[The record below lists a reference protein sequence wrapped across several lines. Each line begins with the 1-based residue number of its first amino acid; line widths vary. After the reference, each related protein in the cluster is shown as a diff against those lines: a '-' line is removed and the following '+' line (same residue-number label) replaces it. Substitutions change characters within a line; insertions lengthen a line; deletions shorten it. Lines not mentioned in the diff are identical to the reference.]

1 MKKITSAKLLKA
13 FPYPQIQK
21 IGDLLFFEQ
30 PLCSLLTHHGSFFIL
45 RWVELDAVQDLSR
58 WLFFKISYDK
68 LIQYLKREISDFELI
83 QSAMGAVLL
92 LDIEDAQIYHAIWQV
107 SVQNLPATYLPAKTA
122 FFETKL
128 CPDIHTIS
136 KILIPNKPI
145 PKKEVNQT
153 VITFQQL
160 FNNNLNA
167 YAF

>member
-1 MKKITSAKLLKA
+1 MKKITSAKLLKE
-13 FPYPQIQK
+13 FPYPHIQK

-58 WLFFKISYDK
+58 WLFFKISYEQ
-68 LIQYLKREISDFELI
+68 LIQYLKKEISDFDLI

-92 LDIEDAQIYHAIWQV
+92 LDIEDAQTYQAVWQV
-107 SVQNLPATYLPAKTA
+107 LPATYLPARTA

-128 CPDIHTIS
+128 CPDLHKIS
-136 KILIPNKPI
+136 KILIHNKPI
-145 PKKEVNQT
+145 TPNVLNQT
-153 VITFQQL
+153 AIAFQHL